1 MNAPA
6 ARLHLT
12 NGEAACAQLRAAE
25 IEGIYLAWDD
35 PLHQGP
41 VPAGLALGELS
52 RVRARYLADLG
63 WAEPDAVQARFAE
76 RDRQLRDGARAS
88 EVVLWST
95 FELYD
100 QLHLLQLLGWF
111 EAHRD
116 VVAAPQV
123 IWVWDLFSGL
133 GAVDLMEHL
142 SERRRVTPAQ
152 LGSAADIWQAFRQPE
167 PGTLVEWLARPLGD
181 LPFMHKALSRL
192 LEEYPATDTGLT
204 RTQAQILQVLA
215 AGRSAPGE
223 LFTASQALE
232 ARPFLGD
239 WSFWLEVEALANTR
253 KPALRVLDARRFT
266 RPPLVAAD
274 APEFHDQVLEI
285 TDFGRSLLAGDAD
298 FAAENPTERWIGG
311 VKLGAD
317 NDWRWDGAAQR
328 VTRAS

>member
-6 ARLHLT
+6 ALVHLT
-12 NGEAACAQLRAAE
+12 NGESACALLRAAE

-41 VPAGLALGELS
+41 VPAGLGLGELS

-63 WAEPDAVQARFAE
+63 WADAEAVEARFAE
-76 RDRQLRDGARAS
+76 RDRQLRDGARES

-123 IWVWDLFSGL
+123 IWVWDLFSEL
-133 GAVDLMEHL
+133 DPMDLMEHL
-142 SERRRVTPAQ
+142 SERQTVTPAQ
-152 LGSAADIWQAFRQPE
+152 LGAAADIWQAFRQPE
-167 PGTLVEWLARPLGD
+167 PGALVEWLGRPLSD
-181 LPFMHKALSRL
+181 LPFMHKALKRL
-192 LEEYPATDTGLT
+192 LEEYPAAGTGLT

-223 LFTASQALE
+223 LFTACQALE
-232 ARPFLGD
+232 ARPFMGD
-239 WSFWLEVEALANTR
+239 WSFWLEIETLASTR
-253 KPALRVLDARRFT
+253 KPALRLLDDRRFA
-266 RPPLVAAD
+266 RPPLVPAD
-274 APEFHDQVLEI
+274 AREFHDQVLEI
-285 TDFGRSLLAGDAD
+285 TDFGRSVLAGDAD

-311 VKLGAD
+311 VKLGPD
-317 NDWRWDGAAQR
+317 NDWRWDPAGRR
-328 VTRAS
+328 VERAS